1 MVGGWSPRLLWDSR
15 VTATA
20 PVFLPGGSH
29 GQRSLVATVH
39 GVTDESDRT
48 EPLKKK
54 TQAKIPLFHSTILLI
69 LQFSHS
75 IISDS
80 LRPHRLQ
87 YTRLPCP
94 SRTPGACTNSC
105 PLSW

>member
-54 TQAKIPLFHSTILLI
+54 QVRLVLMVCSASPSPEI
-69 LQFSHS
+69 
-75 IISDS
+75 S
-80 LRPHRLQ
+80 LR
-87 YTRLPCP
+87 
-94 SRTPGACTNSC
+94 N
-105 PLSW
+105 